1 LVCKI
6 CFKNDGDGEI
16 STLSFGVAPQVS
28 PILRQLATVQ
38 VSLPLFLS
46 QFELQQLLENTETLS
61 NMSTIVVIGDL
72 LDSC

>member
-28 PILRQLATVQ
+28 PVLRQLATVQ

-46 QFELQQLLENTETLS
+46 QFELQQQLLENTDAFKH
-61 NMSTIVVIGDL
+61 VYCCCDW
-72 LDSC
+72 

>member
-6 CFKNDGDGEI
+6 CFKNDGEI